1 MAVYYCIG
9 CKVAVI
15 LGMIIPWRKVL
26 LRNGM
31 SFEIIGDVDVN
42 RLYCVG
48 SFTKMLTTFVCL
60 AKFAEQHELAAIL
73 DDPDFFDRLCQTED
87 TKSFLNLFQSLVG
100 RFTLHDL
107 CSYYAGL
114 PYTFDLA
121 PRELA
126 AVESGQPFKHHSI
139 LDEAEFL
146 YRCQNHITPVYHT
159 QSKFHYSEIA
169 IIFLGYLVEKIYATS
184 MESLYEQYLI
194 QPYQLSRSV
203 FSRTLVPGVF
213 IQDLS
218 DKYDYPAIAINNHGY
233 FCYSNGYYT
242 TLTDTKKLMD
252 KLIHH
257 PVFQLMTNIKHA
269 RAASN
274 RLLNG
279 LTVEIRLQGDDVL
292 FGYEGLSFSGCN
304 LWAYSTKHQKG
315 YLTISDSEEDVYPFV
330 YGQWGGDVFDKVP
343 EYTQT
348 IYQAF
353 LKRYPFDYTN
363 QPIPSEYHGYYQRVN
378 INEKTL
384 ATMFTVGDH
393 FIEIRNPE
401 TVRFEVIYLK
411 NTYRIKGKDNVHGAK
426 VGFYTAESGA
436 RYFMFDG
443 NLYLQKS
450 SS

>member
-1 MAVYYCIG
+1 
-9 CKVAVI
+9 
-15 LGMIIPWRKVL
+15 
-26 LRNGM
+26 M

-60 AKFAEQHELAAIL
+60 AKLAEQYDLKVIL
-73 DDPDFFDRLCQTED
+73 DDPDFFDRLCQNEEAI
-87 TKSFLNLFQSLVG
+87 SFLKLFQSLVG

-121 PRELA
+121 LQELS
-126 AVESGQPFKHHSI
+126 AVESGQPLKHHSI

-146 YRCQNHITPVYHT
+146 SRCRHHITPVYQT
-159 QSKFHYSEIA
+159 QSKFHYSELA
-169 IIFLGYLVEKIYATS
+169 IIFLGYLLEKIYDTR
-184 MESLYEQYLI
+184 MELLYDHYLI

-203 FSRTLVPGVF
+203 FSRALVPGVF

-252 KLIHH
+252 NLIHH
-257 PVFQLMTNIKHA
+257 PVFQLMTDINHA

-274 RLLNG
+274 RLMNG

-343 EYTQT
+343 EHTQT
-348 IYQAF
+348 IYKSF
-353 LKRYPFDYTN
+353 LKRYSFNYSN
-363 QPIPSEYHGYYQRVN
+363 QAIPDEYQGQYHRVT
-378 INEKTL
+378 INEKRL
-384 ATMFTVGDH
+384 MDVFTVGDH

-401 TVRFEVIYLK
+401 TVRFEVIFLD

-443 NLYLQKS
+443 NLYVKIA
-450 SS
+450 